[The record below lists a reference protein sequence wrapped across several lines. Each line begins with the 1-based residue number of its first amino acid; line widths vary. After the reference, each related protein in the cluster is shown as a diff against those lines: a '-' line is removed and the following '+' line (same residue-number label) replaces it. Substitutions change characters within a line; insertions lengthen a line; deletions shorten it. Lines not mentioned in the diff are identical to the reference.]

1 MSENKKYS
9 KMHPWLIVGAGGF
22 LGAILRYA
30 VGGWIQRGMESFPLG
45 TFVINFTGSLA
56 LALVMY
62 SSEYGGVFSPEER
75 MFLTIGV
82 MGAYTT
88 MSTFS
93 YESFRLFEEGQ
104 LPLFALNVLG
114 TLASCLFAIY
124 LGRLIVL
131 SYLNM

>member
-1 MSENKKYS
+1 MQ
-9 KMHPWLIVGAGGF
+9 PWIIVGAGGF

-30 VGGWIQRGMESFPLG
+30 VGGWIQKGMESFPLG
-45 TFVINFTGSLA
+45 TLVINFTGTLI

-62 SSEYGGVFSPEER
+62 SSEYGGVFSMEER

-93 YESFRLFEEGQ
+93 YESFRLFEGGE
-104 LPLFALNVLG
+104 LTLFALNVLG
-114 TLASCLFAIY
+114 TLASCLFAVY
-124 LGRLIVL
+124 LGRMIALYYFNVH
-131 SYLNM
+131 

>member
-1 MSENKKYS
+1 MSENKKYC
-9 KMHPWLIVGAGGF
+9 MHPWLIVGAGGF

-30 VGGWIQRGMESFPLG
+30 VGGWIQKGMESFPFG
-45 TFVINFTGSLA
+45 TLFINFTGSLA
-56 LALVMY
+56 LALIMY
-62 SSEYGGVFSPEER
+62 SSEYGGVFGPEER

-104 LPLFALNVLG
+104 ITLFALNVAG
-114 TLASCLFAIY
+114 TLVSCLLAVY
-124 LGRLIVL
+124 LGRLIAV
-131 SYLNM
+131 SYFNVH

>member
-9 KMHPWLIVGAGGF
+9 MHPWLIVGAGGF

-30 VGGWIQRGMESFPLG
+30 VGGWIQKGMDSFPLG
-45 TFVINFTGSLA
+45 TLVINFTGSLA
-56 LALVMY
+56 LALIMY
-62 SSEYGGVFSPEER
+62 SSEYGGVFSQEER

-104 LPLFALNVLG
+104 LTLFALNVFG
-114 TLASCLFAIY
+114 TVASCLLAIY
-124 LGRLIVL
+124 LGRLIAV
-131 SYLNM
+131 SYFNVH